1 MLLVLYMLP
10 DLVSLLLKIFFM
22 GKMLLAH
29 FANRGL
35 YLLILSLLFSSLS
48 FSQTC
53 DFEQGQN
60 GGVGLPRKSP
70 IDFARGNSNA
80 TKSHYSEGNSVPYRI
95 EIDDLLPNTQY
106 RVLIS
111 FDVKKS
117 GKYALDYITGFQNLQ
132 SNIGDNPEFVNPL
145 RGTSLE
151 SVSGLVISTLAI
163 PAPVFSNSSVFNTK
177 ASQSFTTL
185 KTPAAFNPETT
196 SPVSTLSAQVR
207 DKGNIALWNGTLNSI
222 AYVGTVNM
230 SPQDVTASFEVVFTK
245 ANNTRKVVLA
255 WGGHIASLQ
264 DWGQGG
270 SASAIPGSPYHMF
283 IQTVRRASDNS
294 LVCNGNMDCQL
305 AADAVTPIPTC
316 SITGPTLI
324 CPTVF
329 PINYTATLDAAQN
342 GPVSYQWVLTNQNL
356 SAAATLTGTTSG
368 TTSSGSVTGLVT
380 PASPNFTPGG
390 TYLLQLQVVRD
401 GSIGVCYL
409 NSATAP
415 GAVVRVNNSSLS
427 AAASPT
433 SISLNSSSTSLLSAS
448 ALLDG
453 QPADASFSYEWTV
466 QSAGGLQGGS
476 LSSSTSRTPTFTA
489 VAAGTYVF
497 KVRATQQT
505 APFCVDSALVTVSVS
520 AAQTCPTVPTQS
532 ICAQSGSLTYTASSP
547 AAADVTYSWSV
558 NNGASLQSANGL
570 QSVLVSAGDI
580 SFDLSLTLDYQNSQL
595 QDLVCSYQ
603 VPVYPL
609 PVVSTG
615 SYGPY
620 CAGTASV
627 TLGGSPAGGSWSGDG
642 VSGGVFTPSVAGVYS
657 VTYDYTDEN
666 GCSAS
671 ASTSIVVNALPVVST
686 GSYGPYCAGTA
697 SVTLGGSPAGGS
709 WSGDGVSGGVF
720 TPSAAGVYSV
730 TYSYTDV
737 NGCSAVASTSIVV
750 KNKPVVNAGCYG
762 PVCLNS
768 SPVFLSGTPTGGSWS
783 GPGVT
788 GRSFDPMEAGP
799 GTHVL
804 TYTYQ
809 VPGGCAITTTA
820 TIEVLSLPAVDAGIY
835 APICLN
841 QGLVTLSGLPA
852 GGEWSGPGV
861 SSNQFSP
868 IAAGVGSHTVVYSV
882 TDVAGCFNSDEAV
895 IEVSECE
902 ESSKTMYT
910 QRIVVS
916 DTGATETPAAGA
928 SQTLSTKAIAKQ
940 SVAAPSVKVFPNP
953 YREVVSF
960 WITPSTTEKVA
971 LRLYDINGQLLSVV
985 FEGEIAAGVTK
996 VISYG
1001 MPKTAVPVLYRVSS
1015 SRSVTS
1021 GLLIPGGN

>member
-1 MLLVLYMLP
+1 
-10 DLVSLLLKIFFM
+10 
-22 GKMLLAH
+22 
-29 FANRGL
+29 
-35 YLLILSLLFSSLS
+35 
-48 FSQTC
+48 
-53 DFEQGQN
+53 
-60 GGVGLPRKSP
+60 
-70 IDFARGNSNA
+70 
-80 TKSHYSEGNSVPYRI
+80 
-95 EIDDLLPNTQY
+95 
-106 RVLIS
+106 
-111 FDVKKS
+111 
-117 GKYALDYITGFQNLQ
+117 
-132 SNIGDNPEFVNPL
+132 L

-151 SVSGLVISTLAI
+151 SVSGLVISTIAI

-264 DWGQGG
+264 DWGQGS

-305 AADAVTPIPTC
+305 TADAVTPIPTC

-356 SAAATLTGTTSG
+356 SAAATLSGTTSG

-415 GAVVRVNNSSLS
+415 GAVVRVNNSSLL

-453 QPADASFSYEWTV
+453 QPADASFSYEWTL
-466 QSAGGLQGGS
+466 QSAGGLQGGT

-532 ICAQSGSLTYTASSP
+532 ICAQSGSLTYAASSP

-620 CAGTASV
+620 CAGGAAV
-627 TLGGSPAGGSWSGDG
+627 TLGGSPS
-642 VSGGVFTPSVAGVYS
+642 
-657 VTYDYTDEN
+657 
-666 GCSAS
+666 
-671 ASTSIVVNALPVVST
+671 
-686 GSYGPYCAGTA
+686 
-697 SVTLGGSPAGGS
+697 GGS

-730 TYSYTDV
+730 TYSYTDA
-737 NGCSAVASTSIVV
+737 NGCSAAASTSIVV

-768 SPVFLSGTPTGGSWS
+768 SPVFLSGTPTGGTWS
-783 GPGVT
+783 GPGVS

-868 IAAGVGSHTVVYSV
+868 IAAGVGSQTVVYSV

>member
-1 MLLVLYMLP
+1 MAA
-10 DLVSLLLKIFFM
+10 F
-22 GKMLLAH
+22 
-29 FANRGL
+29 
-35 YLLILSLLFSSLS
+35 LISSLS

-95 EIDDLLPNTQY
+95 EIDDLLPNTRY

-151 SVSGLVISTLAI
+151 SVSGLVISTIAI

-177 ASQSFTTL
+177 ASQRFTTL

-264 DWGQGG
+264 DWGQGS

-356 SAAATLTGTTSG
+356 SAAATLSGTTSG

-415 GAVVRVNNSSLS
+415 GAVVRVNNSSLL

-466 QSAGGLQGGS
+466 QSAGGLQGGT

-532 ICAQSGSLTYTASSP
+532 ICAQSGSLTYAASSP

-620 CAGTASV
+620 CAGGAAV
-627 TLGGSPAGGSWSGDG
+627 TLGGSP
-642 VSGGVFTPSVAGVYS
+642 V
-657 VTYDYTDEN
+657 
-666 GCSAS
+666 
-671 ASTSIVVNALPVVST
+671 
-686 GSYGPYCAGTA
+686 
-697 SVTLGGSPAGGS
+697 GGS

-730 TYSYTDV
+730 TYSYTDA
-737 NGCSAVASTSIVV
+737 NGCSAAASTSIVV

-768 SPVFLSGTPTGGSWS
+768 SPVFLSGTPTGGTWS
-783 GPGVT
+783 GPGVS

>member
-1 MLLVLYMLP
+1 MR
-10 DLVSLLLKIFFM
+10 
-22 GKMLLAH
+22 KMLLQQRRC
-29 FANRGL
+29 RGV
-35 YLLILSLLFSSLS
+35 YLLMAAFLISSLS

-95 EIDDLLPNTQY
+95 EIDDLLPNTRY

-151 SVSGLVISTLAI
+151 SVSGLVISTIAI

-264 DWGQGG
+264 DWGQGS

-356 SAAATLTGTTSG
+356 SAAATLSGTTSG

-415 GAVVRVNNSSLS
+415 GAVVRVNNSSLL

-466 QSAGGLQGGS
+466 QSAGGLQGGT

-532 ICAQSGSLTYTASSP
+532 ICAQSGSLTYAASSP

-620 CAGTASV
+620 CAGGAAV
-627 TLGGSPAGGSWSGDG
+627 TLGGSP
-642 VSGGVFTPSVAGVYS
+642 V
-657 VTYDYTDEN
+657 
-666 GCSAS
+666 
-671 ASTSIVVNALPVVST
+671 
-686 GSYGPYCAGTA
+686 
-697 SVTLGGSPAGGS
+697 GGS

-730 TYSYTDV
+730 TYSYTDA
-737 NGCSAVASTSIVV
+737 NGCSAAASTSIVV

-768 SPVFLSGTPTGGSWS
+768 SPVFLSGTPTGGTWS
-783 GPGVT
+783 GPGVS

>member
-1 MLLVLYMLP
+1 MR
-10 DLVSLLLKIFFM
+10 
-22 GKMLLAH
+22 KMLLQQRRC
-29 FANRGL
+29 RGV
-35 YLLILSLLFSSLS
+35 YLLMAAFLISSLS

-95 EIDDLLPNTQY
+95 EIDDLLPNTRY

-151 SVSGLVISTLAI
+151 SVSGLVISTIAI

-177 ASQSFTTL
+177 ASQRFTTL

-264 DWGQGG
+264 DWGQGS

-356 SAAATLTGTTSG
+356 SAAATLSGTTSG

-415 GAVVRVNNSSLS
+415 GAVVRVNNSSLL

-466 QSAGGLQGGS
+466 QSAGGLQGGT

-532 ICAQSGSLTYTASSP
+532 ICAQSGSLTYAASSP

-620 CAGTASV
+620 CAGGAAV
-627 TLGGSPAGGSWSGDG
+627 TLGGSPS
-642 VSGGVFTPSVAGVYS
+642 
-657 VTYDYTDEN
+657 
-666 GCSAS
+666 
-671 ASTSIVVNALPVVST
+671 
-686 GSYGPYCAGTA
+686 
-697 SVTLGGSPAGGS
+697 GGS

-730 TYSYTDV
+730 TYSYTDA
-737 NGCSAVASTSIVV
+737 NGCSAAASTSIVV

-768 SPVFLSGTPTGGSWS
+768 SPVFLSGTPTGGTWS
-783 GPGVT
+783 GPGVS

-868 IAAGVGSHTVVYSV
+868 IAAGVGSQTVVYSV

>member
-1 MLLVLYMLP
+1 MAA
-10 DLVSLLLKIFFM
+10 F
-22 GKMLLAH
+22 
-29 FANRGL
+29 
-35 YLLILSLLFSSLS
+35 LISSLS

-95 EIDDLLPNTQY
+95 EIDDLLPNTRY

-151 SVSGLVISTLAI
+151 SVSGLVISTIAI

-264 DWGQGG
+264 DWGQGS

-356 SAAATLTGTTSG
+356 SAAATLSGTTSG

-415 GAVVRVNNSSLS
+415 GAVVRVNNSSLL

-466 QSAGGLQGGS
+466 QSAGGLQGGT

-532 ICAQSGSLTYTASSP
+532 ICAQSGSLTYAASSP

-620 CAGTASV
+620 CAGGAAV
-627 TLGGSPAGGSWSGDG
+627 TLGGSPS
-642 VSGGVFTPSVAGVYS
+642 
-657 VTYDYTDEN
+657 
-666 GCSAS
+666 
-671 ASTSIVVNALPVVST
+671 
-686 GSYGPYCAGTA
+686 
-697 SVTLGGSPAGGS
+697 GGS

-730 TYSYTDV
+730 TYSYTDA
-737 NGCSAVASTSIVV
+737 NGCSAAASTSIVV

-768 SPVFLSGTPTGGSWS
+768 SPVFLSGTPTGGTWS
-783 GPGVT
+783 GPGVS

>member
-1 MLLVLYMLP
+1 MAIKINYMR
-10 DLVSLLLKIFFM
+10 
-22 GKMLLAH
+22 KMLLQQYRC
-29 FANRGL
+29 RGV
-35 YLLILSLLFSSLS
+35 YLLMAAFLISSLS

-95 EIDDLLPNTQY
+95 EIDNLLPNTQY
-106 RVLIS
+106 RILIS

-151 SVSGLVISTLAI
+151 SVSGLVISALAI
-163 PAPVFSNSSVFNTK
+163 PVPVFSNSSVFNTK

-264 DWGQGG
+264 DWGQGS

-368 TTSSGSVTGLVT
+368 TTSTGSITGLVT

-390 TYLLQLQVVRD
+390 TYLLQLQVERD

-415 GAVVRVNNSSLS
+415 GEVVRVNNSSLS
-427 AAASPT
+427 AVASPT

-466 QSAGGLQGGS
+466 QSAGGLQGGT

-620 CAGTASV
+620 CAGTAAV

-642 VSGGVFTPSVAGVYS
+642 VSGGVFTPAVAGVYS

-686 GSYGPYCAGTA
+686 GSYGPYCAGGA
-697 SVTLGGSPAGGS
+697 AVTLGGSPVGGF

-730 TYSYTDV
+730 TYSYTDA
-737 NGCSAVASTSIVV
+737 NGCSAAASTSIVV

-768 SPVFLSGTPTGGSWS
+768 SPVFLSGTPTGGTWS
-783 GPGVT
+783 GPGVS

-971 LRLYDINGQLLSVV
+971 LRLYDINGQLLSVL
-985 FEGEIAAGVTK
+985 FEGEVVAGITK
-996 VISYG
+996 VISYS

>member
-1 MLLVLYMLP
+1 MR
-10 DLVSLLLKIFFM
+10 
-22 GKMLLAH
+22 KMLLQQRRC
-29 FANRGL
+29 RGV
-35 YLLILSLLFSSLS
+35 YLLMAAFLISSLS

-95 EIDDLLPNTQY
+95 EIDDLLPNTRY

-151 SVSGLVISTLAI
+151 SVSGLVISTIAI

-177 ASQSFTTL
+177 ASQRFTTL

-264 DWGQGG
+264 DWGQGS

-356 SAAATLTGTTSG
+356 SAAATLSGTTSG

-415 GAVVRVNNSSLS
+415 GAVVRVNNSSLL

-466 QSAGGLQGGS
+466 QSAGGLQGGT

-532 ICAQSGSLTYTASSP
+532 ICAQSGSLTYAASSP

-620 CAGTASV
+620 CAGGAAV
-627 TLGGSPAGGSWSGDG
+627 TLGGSPS
-642 VSGGVFTPSVAGVYS
+642 
-657 VTYDYTDEN
+657 
-666 GCSAS
+666 
-671 ASTSIVVNALPVVST
+671 
-686 GSYGPYCAGTA
+686 
-697 SVTLGGSPAGGS
+697 GGS

-730 TYSYTDV
+730 TYSYTDA
-737 NGCSAVASTSIVV
+737 NGCSAAASTSIVV

-768 SPVFLSGTPTGGSWS
+768 SPVFLSGTPTGGTWS
-783 GPGVT
+783 GPGVS

>member
-1 MLLVLYMLP
+1 
-10 DLVSLLLKIFFM
+10 
-22 GKMLLAH
+22 
-29 FANRGL
+29 
-35 YLLILSLLFSSLS
+35 
-48 FSQTC
+48 
-53 DFEQGQN
+53 
-60 GGVGLPRKSP
+60 
-70 IDFARGNSNA
+70 
-80 TKSHYSEGNSVPYRI
+80 
-95 EIDDLLPNTQY
+95 
-106 RVLIS
+106 VLIS

-151 SVSGLVISTLAI
+151 SVSGLVISTIAI

-177 ASQSFTTL
+177 ASQRFTTL

-264 DWGQGG
+264 DWGQGS

-305 AADAVTPIPTC
+305 TADAVTPIPTC

-356 SAAATLTGTTSG
+356 SAAATLSGTTSG

-415 GAVVRVNNSSLS
+415 GAVVRVNNSSLL

-453 QPADASFSYEWTV
+453 QPADASFSYEWTL
-466 QSAGGLQGGS
+466 QSAGGLQGGT

-532 ICAQSGSLTYTASSP
+532 ICAQSGSLTYAASSP

-620 CAGTASV
+620 CAG
-627 TLGGSPAGGSWSGDG
+627 G
-642 VSGGVFTPSVAGVYS
+642 
-657 VTYDYTDEN
+657 
-666 GCSAS
+666 
-671 ASTSIVVNALPVVST
+671 
-686 GSYGPYCAGTA
+686 
-697 SVTLGGSPAGGS
+697 
-709 WSGDGVSGGVF
+709 
-720 TPSAAGVYSV
+720 AA
-730 TYSYTDV
+730 
-737 NGCSAVASTSIVV
+737 ASTSIVV

-768 SPVFLSGTPTGGSWS
+768 SPVFLSGTPTGGTWS
-783 GPGVT
+783 GPGVS

>member
-1 MLLVLYMLP
+1 MR
-10 DLVSLLLKIFFM
+10 
-22 GKMLLAH
+22 KMLLQQRRC
-29 FANRGL
+29 RGV
-35 YLLILSLLFSSLS
+35 YLLMAAFLISSLS

-95 EIDDLLPNTQY
+95 EIDDLLPNTRY

-151 SVSGLVISTLAI
+151 SVSGLVISTIAI

-264 DWGQGG
+264 DWGQGS

-356 SAAATLTGTTSG
+356 SAAATLSGTTSG

-415 GAVVRVNNSSLS
+415 GAVVRVNNSSLL

-466 QSAGGLQGGS
+466 QSAGGLQGGT

-532 ICAQSGSLTYTASSP
+532 ICAQSGSLTYAASSP

-620 CAGTASV
+620 CAGGAAV
-627 TLGGSPAGGSWSGDG
+627 TLGGSPS
-642 VSGGVFTPSVAGVYS
+642 
-657 VTYDYTDEN
+657 
-666 GCSAS
+666 
-671 ASTSIVVNALPVVST
+671 
-686 GSYGPYCAGTA
+686 
-697 SVTLGGSPAGGS
+697 GGS

-730 TYSYTDV
+730 TYSYTDA
-737 NGCSAVASTSIVV
+737 NGCSAAASTSIVV

-768 SPVFLSGTPTGGSWS
+768 SPVFLSGTPTGGTWS
-783 GPGVT
+783 GPGVS

>member
-1 MLLVLYMLP
+1 MR
-10 DLVSLLLKIFFM
+10 
-22 GKMLLAH
+22 KMLLQQH
-29 FANRGL
+29 RCRGV
-35 YLLILSLLFSSLS
+35 YLLMAAFLISSLS

-95 EIDDLLPNTQY
+95 EIDDLLPNTRY

-132 SNIGDNPEFVNPL
+132 SNIGDNPEFGNPL

-151 SVSGLVISTLAI
+151 SISGLVISTIAI

-264 DWGQGG
+264 DWGQGS

-356 SAAATLTGTTSG
+356 SAAATLSGTTSG

-415 GAVVRVNNSSLS
+415 GAVVRVNNSSLL

-466 QSAGGLQGGS
+466 QSAGGLQGGT

-532 ICAQSGSLTYTASSP
+532 ICAQSGSLTYAASSP

-642 VSGGVFTPSVAGVYS
+642 VSGGVFTPAVAGVYS
-657 VTYDYTDEN
+657 VTYDYTDQN

-671 ASTSIVVNALPVVST
+671 
-686 GSYGPYCAGTA
+686 
-697 SVTLGGSPAGGS
+697 
-709 WSGDGVSGGVF
+709 
-720 TPSAAGVYSV
+720 
-730 TYSYTDV
+730 
-737 NGCSAVASTSIVV
+737 ASTSIVV

-783 GPGVT
+783 GPGVS

>member
-1 MLLVLYMLP
+1 MR
-10 DLVSLLLKIFFM
+10 
-22 GKMLLAH
+22 KMLLQQRRC
-29 FANRGL
+29 RGV
-35 YLLILSLLFSSLS
+35 YLLMAAFLISSLS

-95 EIDDLLPNTQY
+95 EIDDLLPNTRY

-151 SVSGLVISTLAI
+151 SVSGLVISTIAI

-177 ASQSFTTL
+177 ASQRFTTL

-264 DWGQGG
+264 DWGQGS

-305 AADAVTPIPTC
+305 TADAVTPIPTC

-356 SAAATLTGTTSG
+356 SAAATLSGTTSG

-415 GAVVRVNNSSLS
+415 GAVVRVNNSSLL

-453 QPADASFSYEWTV
+453 QPADASFSYEWTL
-466 QSAGGLQGGS
+466 QSAGGLQGGT

-489 VAAGTYVF
+489 VAAGAYVF

-532 ICAQSGSLTYTASSP
+532 ICAQSGSLTYAASSP

-620 CAGTASV
+620 CAGGAAV
-627 TLGGSPAGGSWSGDG
+627 TLGGSP
-642 VSGGVFTPSVAGVYS
+642 V
-657 VTYDYTDEN
+657 
-666 GCSAS
+666 
-671 ASTSIVVNALPVVST
+671 
-686 GSYGPYCAGTA
+686 
-697 SVTLGGSPAGGS
+697 GGS

-730 TYSYTDV
+730 TYSYTDA
-737 NGCSAVASTSIVV
+737 NGCSAAASTSIVV

-768 SPVFLSGTPTGGSWS
+768 SPVFLSGTPTGGTWS
-783 GPGVT
+783 GPGVS

-868 IAAGVGSHTVVYSV
+868 IAAGVGSQTVVYSV

>member
-1 MLLVLYMLP
+1 MR
-10 DLVSLLLKIFFM
+10 
-22 GKMLLAH
+22 KMLLQQRRC
-29 FANRGL
+29 RGV
-35 YLLILSLLFSSLS
+35 YLLMAAFLISSLS

-95 EIDDLLPNTQY
+95 EIDDLLPNTRY

-151 SVSGLVISTLAI
+151 SVSGLVISTIAI

-264 DWGQGG
+264 DWGQGS

-305 AADAVTPIPTC
+305 TADAVTPIPTC

-356 SAAATLTGTTSG
+356 SAAATLSGTTSG

-466 QSAGGLQGGS
+466 QSAGGLQGGT

-532 ICAQSGSLTYTASSP
+532 ICAQSGSLTYAASSP

-620 CAGTASV
+620 CAGGAAV
-627 TLGGSPAGGSWSGDG
+627 TLGGSPS
-642 VSGGVFTPSVAGVYS
+642 
-657 VTYDYTDEN
+657 
-666 GCSAS
+666 
-671 ASTSIVVNALPVVST
+671 
-686 GSYGPYCAGTA
+686 
-697 SVTLGGSPAGGS
+697 GGS

-730 TYSYTDV
+730 TYSYTDA
-737 NGCSAVASTSIVV
+737 NGCSAAASTSIVV

-768 SPVFLSGTPTGGSWS
+768 SPVFLSGTPTGGTWS
-783 GPGVT
+783 GPGVS

>member
-1 MLLVLYMLP
+1 MR
-10 DLVSLLLKIFFM
+10 
-22 GKMLLAH
+22 KMLLQQRRC
-29 FANRGL
+29 RGV
-35 YLLILSLLFSSLS
+35 YLLMAAFLISSLS

-95 EIDDLLPNTQY
+95 EIDDLLPNTRY

-151 SVSGLVISTLAI
+151 SVSGLVISTIAI

-177 ASQSFTTL
+177 ASQRFTTL

-264 DWGQGG
+264 DWGQGS

-356 SAAATLTGTTSG
+356 SAAATLSGTTSG

-415 GAVVRVNNSSLS
+415 GAVVRVNNSSLL

-466 QSAGGLQGGS
+466 QSAGGLQGGT

-489 VAAGTYVF
+489 VAAGAYVF

-532 ICAQSGSLTYTASSP
+532 ICAQSGSLTYAASSP

-620 CAGTASV
+620 CAGGAAV
-627 TLGGSPAGGSWSGDG
+627 TLGGSPS
-642 VSGGVFTPSVAGVYS
+642 
-657 VTYDYTDEN
+657 
-666 GCSAS
+666 
-671 ASTSIVVNALPVVST
+671 
-686 GSYGPYCAGTA
+686 
-697 SVTLGGSPAGGS
+697 GGS

-730 TYSYTDV
+730 TYSYTDA
-737 NGCSAVASTSIVV
+737 NGCSAAASTSIVV

-768 SPVFLSGTPTGGSWS
+768 SPVFLSGTPTGGTWS
-783 GPGVT
+783 GPGVS

>member
-1 MLLVLYMLP
+1 MR
-10 DLVSLLLKIFFM
+10 
-22 GKMLLAH
+22 KMLLQQRRC
-29 FANRGL
+29 RGV
-35 YLLILSLLFSSLS
+35 YLLMAAFLISSLS

-95 EIDDLLPNTQY
+95 EIDDLLPNTRY

-151 SVSGLVISTLAI
+151 SVSGLVISTIAI

-264 DWGQGG
+264 DWGQGS

-305 AADAVTPIPTC
+305 TADAVTPIPTC

-356 SAAATLTGTTSG
+356 SAAATLSGTTSG

-415 GAVVRVNNSSLS
+415 GAVVRVNNSSLL

-453 QPADASFSYEWTV
+453 QPADASFSYEWTL
-466 QSAGGLQGGS
+466 QSAGGLQGGT

-532 ICAQSGSLTYTASSP
+532 ICAQSGSLTYAASSP

-620 CAGTASV
+620 CAGGAAV
-627 TLGGSPAGGSWSGDG
+627 TLGGSP
-642 VSGGVFTPSVAGVYS
+642 V
-657 VTYDYTDEN
+657 
-666 GCSAS
+666 
-671 ASTSIVVNALPVVST
+671 
-686 GSYGPYCAGTA
+686 
-697 SVTLGGSPAGGS
+697 GGS

-730 TYSYTDV
+730 TYSYTDA
-737 NGCSAVASTSIVV
+737 NGCSAAASTSIVV

-768 SPVFLSGTPTGGSWS
+768 SPVFLSGTPTGGTWS
-783 GPGVT
+783 GPGVS

>member
-1 MLLVLYMLP
+1 MR
-10 DLVSLLLKIFFM
+10 
-22 GKMLLAH
+22 KMLLQQRRC
-29 FANRGL
+29 RGV
-35 YLLILSLLFSSLS
+35 YLLMAAFLISSLS

-95 EIDDLLPNTQY
+95 EIDDLLPNTRY

-151 SVSGLVISTLAI
+151 SISGLVISTIAI

-264 DWGQGG
+264 DWGQGS

-356 SAAATLTGTTSG
+356 SAAATLSGTTSG

-415 GAVVRVNNSSLS
+415 GAVVRVNNSSLL

-466 QSAGGLQGGS
+466 QSAGGLQGGT

-532 ICAQSGSLTYTASSP
+532 ICAQSGSLTYAASSP

-620 CAGTASV
+620 CAGGAAV
-627 TLGGSPAGGSWSGDG
+627 TLGGSP
-642 VSGGVFTPSVAGVYS
+642 V
-657 VTYDYTDEN
+657 
-666 GCSAS
+666 
-671 ASTSIVVNALPVVST
+671 
-686 GSYGPYCAGTA
+686 
-697 SVTLGGSPAGGS
+697 GGS

-730 TYSYTDV
+730 TYSYTDA
-737 NGCSAVASTSIVV
+737 NGCSAAASTSIVV

-768 SPVFLSGTPTGGSWS
+768 SPVFLSGTPTGGTWS
-783 GPGVT
+783 GPGVS

>member
-1 MLLVLYMLP
+1 MR
-10 DLVSLLLKIFFM
+10 
-22 GKMLLAH
+22 KMLLQQRRC
-29 FANRGL
+29 RGV
-35 YLLILSLLFSSLS
+35 YLLMAAFLISSLS

-95 EIDDLLPNTQY
+95 EIDDLLPNTRY

-151 SVSGLVISTLAI
+151 SVSGLVISTIAI

-264 DWGQGG
+264 DWGQGS

-356 SAAATLTGTTSG
+356 SAAATLSGTTSG

-415 GAVVRVNNSSLS
+415 GAVVRVNNSSLL

-453 QPADASFSYEWTV
+453 QPADASFSYEWTL
-466 QSAGGLQGGS
+466 QSAGGLQGGT

-489 VAAGTYVF
+489 VAAGAYVF

-532 ICAQSGSLTYTASSP
+532 ICAQSGSLTYAASSP

-642 VSGGVFTPSVAGVYS
+642 VSGGVFTPAVAGVYS
-657 VTYDYTDEN
+657 VTYDYTDQN

-671 ASTSIVVNALPVVST
+671 
-686 GSYGPYCAGTA
+686 
-697 SVTLGGSPAGGS
+697 
-709 WSGDGVSGGVF
+709 
-720 TPSAAGVYSV
+720 
-730 TYSYTDV
+730 
-737 NGCSAVASTSIVV
+737 ASTSIVV

-768 SPVFLSGTPTGGSWS
+768 SPVFLSGTPTGGTWS
-783 GPGVT
+783 GPGVS

>member
-1 MLLVLYMLP
+1 
-10 DLVSLLLKIFFM
+10 
-22 GKMLLAH
+22 
-29 FANRGL
+29 
-35 YLLILSLLFSSLS
+35 
-48 FSQTC
+48 
-53 DFEQGQN
+53 
-60 GGVGLPRKSP
+60 
-70 IDFARGNSNA
+70 
-80 TKSHYSEGNSVPYRI
+80 
-95 EIDDLLPNTQY
+95 
-106 RVLIS
+106 
-111 FDVKKS
+111 
-117 GKYALDYITGFQNLQ
+117 
-132 SNIGDNPEFVNPL
+132 
-145 RGTSLE
+145 
-151 SVSGLVISTLAI
+151 
-163 PAPVFSNSSVFNTK
+163 
-177 ASQSFTTL
+177 
-185 KTPAAFNPETT
+185 
-196 SPVSTLSAQVR
+196 
-207 DKGNIALWNGTLNSI
+207 
-222 AYVGTVNM
+222 
-230 SPQDVTASFEVVFTK
+230 
-245 ANNTRKVVLA
+245 
-255 WGGHIASLQ
+255 
-264 DWGQGG
+264 
-270 SASAIPGSPYHMF
+270 MF

-356 SAAATLTGTTSG
+356 SAAATLSGTTSG

-415 GAVVRVNNSSLS
+415 GAVVRVNNSSLL

-466 QSAGGLQGGS
+466 QSAGGLQGGT

-532 ICAQSGSLTYTASSP
+532 ICAQSGSLTYAASSP

-620 CAGTASV
+620 CAGGAAV
-627 TLGGSPAGGSWSGDG
+627 TLGGSPS
-642 VSGGVFTPSVAGVYS
+642 
-657 VTYDYTDEN
+657 
-666 GCSAS
+666 
-671 ASTSIVVNALPVVST
+671 
-686 GSYGPYCAGTA
+686 
-697 SVTLGGSPAGGS
+697 GGS

-730 TYSYTDV
+730 TYSYTDA
-737 NGCSAVASTSIVV
+737 NGCSAAASTSIVV

-768 SPVFLSGTPTGGSWS
+768 SPVFLSGTPTGGTWS
-783 GPGVT
+783 GPGVS

>member
-1 MLLVLYMLP
+1 MAA
-10 DLVSLLLKIFFM
+10 F
-22 GKMLLAH
+22 
-29 FANRGL
+29 
-35 YLLILSLLFSSLS
+35 LISSLS

-95 EIDDLLPNTQY
+95 EIDDLLPNTRY

-132 SNIGDNPEFVNPL
+132 SNIGDNPEFGNPL

-151 SVSGLVISTLAI
+151 SISGLVISTIAI

-264 DWGQGG
+264 DWGQGS

-356 SAAATLTGTTSG
+356 SAAATLSGTTSG

-415 GAVVRVNNSSLS
+415 GAVVRVNNSSLL

-466 QSAGGLQGGS
+466 QSAGGLQGGT

-532 ICAQSGSLTYTASSP
+532 ICAQSGSLTYAASSP

-642 VSGGVFTPSVAGVYS
+642 VSGGVFTPAVAGVYS
-657 VTYDYTDEN
+657 VTYDYTDQN

-671 ASTSIVVNALPVVST
+671 
-686 GSYGPYCAGTA
+686 
-697 SVTLGGSPAGGS
+697 
-709 WSGDGVSGGVF
+709 
-720 TPSAAGVYSV
+720 
-730 TYSYTDV
+730 
-737 NGCSAVASTSIVV
+737 ASTSIVV

-783 GPGVT
+783 GPGVS